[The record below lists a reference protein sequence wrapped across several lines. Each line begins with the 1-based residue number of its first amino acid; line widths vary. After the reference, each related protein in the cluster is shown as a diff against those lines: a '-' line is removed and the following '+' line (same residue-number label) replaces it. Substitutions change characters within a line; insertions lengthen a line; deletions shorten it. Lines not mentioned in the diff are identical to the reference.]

1 MTADADEEKTVV
13 TPGLATQTEIF
24 EQVEGGHFLVW
35 DRIEQKFII
44 NANDVWRRYSLNGIC
59 YVPLERLPW
68 PGAVTAEF
76 YESEER
82 LFNEIRQ
89 FFIEHLDVQNEL
101 LYDVYAAFVLATW
114 RVEDFKVV
122 PYLFFLGPMASGKT
136 RALECLQQLCYRSI
150 IAATVS
156 SSSVFRAI
164 EAWHPTFLLDE
175 SEIYNREE
183 KREVLAILNSGYR
196 RGQYAIRIEKVEEGT
211 PVIAMFDTFG
221 FKGIAGTEEL
231 AATLQSRCIITHMS
245 RAVREV
251 RLFIDEEKAQTL
263 RSQLLFY
270 RFKNLGKNIDYSA
283 SDFIKENGYFRNAR
297 VIELFISLIQVAPT
311 VDVKQRLLKCMRQIT
326 QSRLEEEQVS
336 VEARVFEAILKCA
349 DRVENGKLSTQA
361 VTEAFNE
368 GLPEKEQVSSRFIG
382 RKVSALGFEKCR
394 VGERGQAG
402 FFWDE
407 KLIERLKMRYSLKLT
422 SETSE
427 ISETS
432 VSMEKTAP
440 LTTFQTE
447 VSEENSSVSLLLET
461 AKSPLNTEVSEET
474 EVTEVKSGIGAKLKL
489 LISRTKN
496 SEKCYYC
503 ELVASEYELDDN
515 GNKYYVCSRCLK
527 EVIVPA
533 YKRQNYEITFVSEAS

>member
-1 MTADADEEKTVV
+1 MTADSDEEKTLI

-44 NANDVWRRYSLNGIC
+44 NANDVWRSYRLNGVC
-59 YVPLERLPW
+59 YVPLKPLPW
-68 PGAVTAEF
+68 PSATTAEF

-101 LYDVYAAFVLATW
+101 LYDVYAAFVLASW

-136 RALECLQQLCYRSI
+136 RALECLQQLCFRSI

-183 KREVLAILNSGYR
+183 KKEVLALLNSGYR
-196 RGQYAIRIEKVEEGT
+196 RGQYAIRVEKIEEGN
-211 PVIAMFDTFG
+211 PVLSLFNTFG

-251 RLFIDEEKAQTL
+251 RLFIDEEKAQAL
-263 RSQLLFY
+263 RNQLLFY

-297 VIELFISLIQVAPT
+297 VIELFISLIQVAPS
-311 VDVKQRLLKCMRQIT
+311 VEVKQRLLKCMRQIA
-326 QSRLEEEQVS
+326 QSRLEEEQAS
-336 VEARVFEAILKCA
+336 VEAKVFEAILKCE
-349 DRVENGKLSTQA
+349 DKVENGKLSTQA

-368 GLPEKEQVSSRFIG
+368 GLPEKEHVSSRFIG
-382 RKVSALGFEKCR
+382 RKVAALGFEKCR

-402 FFWDE
+402 FYWDE
-407 KLIERLKMRYSLKLT
+407 KLVERLKMRYSLKLT

-427 ISETS
+427 TSETS
-432 VSMEKTAP
+432 VGMDKTAA
-440 LTTFQTE
+440 LATFSTE
-447 VSEENSSVSLLLET
+447 VSEENSSANPRLET

-474 EVTEVKSGIGAKLKL
+474 EVTEVKSGVGIKNQL
-489 LISRTKN
+489 LVGRTKN
-496 SEKCYYC
+496 AEKCYYC
-503 ELVASEYELDDN
+503 ELVASEYELDDS
-515 GNKYYVCSRCLK
+515 GNKYYVCSGCLK
-527 EVIVPA
+527 EVIIPA
-533 YKRQNYEITFVSEAS
+533 YKRQNYEITFVSEVS

>member
-1 MTADADEEKTVV
+1 MTAEADEEKTLV
-13 TPGLATQTEIF
+13 TPGLATQTETF

-44 NANDVWRRYSLNGIC
+44 NANDVWRRYSLNGVC

-68 PGAVTAEF
+68 PSATTAEL

-89 FFIEHLDVQNEL
+89 FFIDHLDVQNEL
-101 LYDVYAAFVLATW
+101 LYDVYAAFVFATW

-122 PYLFFLGPMASGKT
+122 PYLFFIGPIGSGKT
-136 RALECLQQLCYRSI
+136 RALECLQQLCFRSI

-183 KREVLAILNSGYR
+183 KKEVLAILNSGYR
-196 RGQYAIRIEKVEEGT
+196 RGQYAIRIEKIEEGN
-211 PVIAMFDTFG
+211 PVIAMFNTFG

-251 RLFIDEEKAQTL
+251 RLFIDEYKAQAL
-263 RSQLLFY
+263 RNQLLFY
-270 RFKNLGKNIDYSA
+270 RFKNLGKNIDYDTSQ
-283 SDFIKENGYFRNAR
+283 FMKEHGYFRNAR
-297 VIELFISLIQVAPT
+297 VIELFISLIQVAPS
-311 VDVKQRLLKCMRQIT
+311 VEVKQRLLKCMRQIA
-326 QSRLEEEQVS
+326 QSRIEEEQVS
-336 VEARVFEAILKCA
+336 IEARVFEAILKCE
-349 DRVENGKLSTQA
+349 DKVENGKLSTQV

-382 RKVSALGFEKCR
+382 RKVAALGFEKCR

-407 KLIERLKMRYSLKLT
+407 KLVERLKMRYSLKLT

-427 ISETS
+427 TSETS
-432 VSMEKTAP
+432 VGMDKTAA
-440 LTTFQTE
+440 LANFLTE
-447 VSEENSSVSLLLET
+447 VSEENSSANSRLET
-461 AKSPLNTEVSEET
+461 AKSPLKTEVSEET
-474 EVTEVKSGIGAKLKL
+474 EVTEVKSDIGVKNQL

-496 SEKCYYC
+496 AEKCYYC
-503 ELVASEYELDDN
+503 ELVASEYELDDS

-527 EVIVPA
+527 EVIIPA
-533 YKRQNYEITFVSEAS
+533 YKRQNYEIKFYSEVS